1 MAIPPKTGVPHTTTA
16 VRIPTRLYDRL
27 KEFGKKED
35 RSISWTVARALEMFL
50 AAVGNP
56 ATEEPRQ

>member
-27 KEFGKKED
+27 KQYGAKED

-50 AAVGNP
+50 A
-56 ATEEPRQ
+56 TIEEGTMTNIPT